1 MADVAPISHIAE
13 VISQSIAP
21 AFILGAVSGF
31 TSVLVTR
38 LNRIIDRCRALA
50 AEDKDQT
57 LPHADRVDIAVLNR
71 RAALINRAIFWA
83 VCSALV
89 TILLMVVAFI
99 EAFFEISHER
109 AIAVFFVVALG
120 LFGTALVNFSR
131 EVRIALNDPNNFD

>member
-1 MADVAPISHIAE
+1 MADVAPISHIAQ
-13 VISQSIAP
+13 VISQSVAP

-50 AEDKDQT
+50 AEDKNQGVER
-57 LPHADRVDIAVLNR
+57 ADRVDIAVLNL

-83 VCSALV
+83 IGSALV
-89 TILLMVVAFI
+89 TVLLMVVAFV

-120 LFGTALVNFSR
+120 LFGTALIYFGR
-131 EVRIALNDPNNFD
+131 EIRIALKDPNNFD

>member
-13 VISQSIAP
+13 VISQSVAP

-38 LNRIIDRCRALA
+38 LNRIIDRCRVLA
-50 AEDKDQT
+50 AEDSDQGAQR
-57 LPHADRVDIAVLNR
+57 PDRVDIGVLNR
-71 RAALINRAIFWA
+71 RAALINRAIFYA

-89 TILLMVVAFI
+89 TILLMVVAFV
-99 EAFFEISHER
+99 EAFFEIAHER

-120 LFGTALVNFSR
+120 LFGTALVSFGR
-131 EVRIALNDPNNFD
+131 EIRIALNDPNNFD

>member
-1 MADVAPISHIAE
+1 MTDIAPISHIAE
-13 VISQSIAP
+13 VISQSVAP

-50 AEDKDQT
+50 ADDKKQTDQR
-57 LPHADRVDIAVLNR
+57 PDRVDVGVLNR

-89 TILLMVVAFI
+89 TILLMVVAFV

-109 AIAVFFVVALG
+109 AVAGLFVVALG
-120 LFGTALVNFSR
+120 LFGTALVNFGR
-131 EVRIALNDPNNFD
+131 EIRIALNDPNNFD

>member
-1 MADVAPISHIAE
+1 MADVAPLSHIAE

-38 LNRIIDRCRALA
+38 LNRIIDRCRVLA
-50 AEDKDQT
+50 PNEKNQGDQR
-57 LPHADRVDIAVLNR
+57 PDRVDIVALNS

-89 TILLMVVAFI
+89 TILLMIVAFV

-109 AIAVFFVVALG
+109 AVAVLFVVALG
-120 LFGTALVNFSR
+120 LFGTALVYFSR
-131 EVRIALNDPNNFD
+131 EIRIALNDRNNFD